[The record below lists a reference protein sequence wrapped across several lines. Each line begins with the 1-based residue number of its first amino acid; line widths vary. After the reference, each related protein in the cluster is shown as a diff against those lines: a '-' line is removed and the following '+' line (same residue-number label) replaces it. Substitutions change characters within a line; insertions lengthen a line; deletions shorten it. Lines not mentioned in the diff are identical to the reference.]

1 MKYEVDAKIYTSLV
15 RMEYHTLFDTFVTN
29 YAKAIGYNLEAK
41 DCKRAFKE
49 IIKLRKDA
57 MVDGYFKYGAIYDNY
72 AKNSGMRPY
81 EDAHRRF
88 EAYIKTKNLAHLI
101 DALNFLMLGFYAKGL
116 VVNTFEDIEV
126 FDGLFDMAIEN
137 GIADA
142 LPFYLEYYC
151 ETGEIE
157 YFGLTCILAV
167 WELQHSDNPVIEEHE
182 NVAIA
187 GYCIKDVRKGE
198 ERCTKDAE

>member
-1 MKYEVDAKIYTSLV
+1 MRMKHEVDAKIYTSLV
-15 RMEYHTLFDTFVTN
+15 RMEYHTLFDTFVSR
-29 YAKAIGYNLEAK
+29 YAKEIGYNLEAK
-41 DCKRAFKE
+41 DYKRSLKE

-88 EAYIKTKNLAHLI
+88 EAYSKTKNLAHLI

-116 VVNTFEDIEV
+116 VINKLEDMEV
-126 FDGLFDMAIEN
+126 FDGMFDLAIEN
-137 GIADA
+137 DIANA
-142 LPFYLEYYC
+142 LTFYLEYYC

-157 YFGLTCILAV
+157 YFGLTCVLAL
-167 WELQHSDNPVIEEHE
+167 WELQHSDNPMEEEHE
-182 NVAIA
+182 NIAIA
-187 GYCIKDVRKGE
+187 GYCIKDIRKDE
-198 ERCTKDAE
+198 ENE